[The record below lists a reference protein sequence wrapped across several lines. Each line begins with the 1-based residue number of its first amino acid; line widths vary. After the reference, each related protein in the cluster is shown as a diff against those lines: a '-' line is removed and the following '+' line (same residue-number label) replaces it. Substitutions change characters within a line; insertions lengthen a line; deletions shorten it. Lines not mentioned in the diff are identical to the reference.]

1 MKAKYKHLVIGL
13 LLAVLVLVLVPS
25 GNGLT
30 DIGVHTLAV
39 IVLTVYYWVF
49 VGTDWVSLLAIS
61 LFAIAGTGTMK
72 SLISMGLANTS
83 ALLIIFTSIL
93 CLALSYCGFMDRLI
107 TWFISRNAVR
117 KRPWVFL
124 AFYFLAIYIIACF
137 CNITSVCL
145 ITLPVGINII
155 EELGYTK
162 EDKFSKSIL
171 AGSMWCAM
179 WGYAATP
186 IGHPVALAILGLLES
201 SCGVTMSFFQFMAVG
216 VPVTLLMCVL
226 SFLVIRFLVRPDM
239 SKYVNYNVD
248 AKRAQLKKMEHR
260 ELATVLIFLL
270 VIVFYFVPDI
280 LRYALPDFYSY
291 MSGLTLLTPSILG
304 ICALV
309 IISIDGKP
317 LLDFKKTLKDV
328 SWSSYFMLAGMFTM
342 SGAVS
347 AESTGITV
355 WLGNLIAPL
364 TENMTSWV
372 PFILLIAAA
381 ATILTN
387 FMSCN
392 VVANMMF
399 LAAVPLMAVM
409 GDNLNMYGV
418 AMVIAITA
426 NAGVMTPQA
435 SGAAVVYLS
444 SDYLTPAEGFRYG
457 AWVIPVF
464 ILAAML
470 LIYPLCGLMF

>member
-1 MKAKYKHLVIGL
+1 MKNKYKHLIIGL

-30 DIGVHTLAV
+30 DISVHTLAV

-61 LFAIAGTGTMK
+61 LFAIVGTGTMK
-72 SLISMGLANTS
+72 SLIGMGLANTN

-93 CLALSYCGFMDRLI
+93 C
-107 TWFISRNAVR
+107 
-117 KRPWVFL
+117 
-124 AFYFLAIYIIACF
+124 LAIYIIACF

-239 SKYVNYNVD
+239 SKYANYNVD
-248 AKRAQLKKMEHR
+248 ANRAQLKKMEHR

-304 ICALV
+304 ICALWMWHLV
-309 IISIDGKP
+309 
-317 LLDFKKTLKDV
+317 
-328 SWSSYFMLAGMFTM
+328 
-342 SGAVS
+342 
-347 AESTGITV
+347 
-355 WLGNLIAPL
+355 
-364 TENMTSWV
+364 
-372 PFILLIAAA
+372 
-381 ATILTN
+381 
-387 FMSCN
+387 
-392 VVANMMF
+392 
-399 LAAVPLMAVM
+399 
-409 GDNLNMYGV
+409 
-418 AMVIAITA
+418 
-426 NAGVMTPQA
+426 
-435 SGAAVVYLS
+435 
-444 SDYLTPAEGFRYG
+444 R
-457 AWVIPVF
+457 
-464 ILAAML
+464 
-470 LIYPLCGLMF
+470 